1 MKEVGRPL
9 AQEHVAHHFP
19 LADLGHDAEPFRDAA
34 EPAFFLE
41 EPLGEGVVGQ
51 DESFTGR

>member
-41 EPLGEGVVGQ
+41 EALGEGVVGQ